1 MYTLYKLQLHSTQN
15 TSDFLLFYFRDH
27 EPSEEYEG
35 KPATEDAF
43 KNLDDDGLVI
53 KEAEDE
59 MVADDVDHKEEDKDQ
74 AASLTQSRRG
84 SVNNKSKIL
93 TFHEKRLMGMMGP
106 DAVQYLR

>member
-1 MYTLYKLQLHSTQN
+1 M
-15 TSDFLLFYFRDH
+15 
-27 EPSEEYEG
+27 
-35 KPATEDAF
+35 
-43 KNLDDDGLVI
+43 DDDGLVI

-59 MVADDVDHKEEDKDQ
+59 MVADDVDHKEEDEDQ